1 MSDSVA
7 GPSLARPSAAT
18 PAGGSVIHDLGY
30 RRYDGAFEGASG
42 ARRALFRQGFR
53 AMFGL
58 GRPALSKAVPVFVI
72 TVTMLPCLASVVAAG
87 ASNGQLP
94 INYAA
99 LIAGQIMLFILY
111 MAAQGPELLS
121 RDQQHRVLPL
131 FFTRTITRT
140 QYALMRWLAVFTAV
154 CCVAFAPLLL
164 LWIGEIG
171 VAKDPAAAFVTVGP
185 RIGPVLLLG
194 TMMAWVIGGIG
205 GFLASLS
212 PRRAYATAAVF
223 GTFLVLVAIGGA
235 LRDLAGLPYWV
246 SAFVDPIDGLRT
258 LAFIVFEE
266 KTRALE
272 VNPPP
277 PVWAFLLTQ
286 FALGAAGLG
295 GLLWRARRVDV

>member
-1 MSDSVA
+1 V
-7 GPSLARPSAAT
+7 
-18 PAGGSVIHDLGY
+18 
-30 RRYDGAFEGASG
+30 SG

-72 TVTMLPCLASVVAAG
+72 VVTMLPCLASVVAAG

-94 INYAA
+94 VNYAN

-140 QYALMRWLAVFTAV
+140 QYALMRWLAVFSAM

-171 VAKDPAAAFVTVGP
+171 VAKDPAAAFATIGP
-185 RIGPVLLLG
+185 RIGPVLLMG
-194 TMMAWVIGGIG
+194 AMMAWVIGGVG
-205 GFLASLS
+205 AFLASLS
-212 PRRAYATAAVF
+212 PRRAYATAAVI
-223 GTFLVLVAIGGA
+223 GTFLVLAAIGGA
-235 LRDLAGLPYWV
+235 LRDLTGTSYFV
-246 SAFVDPIDGLRT
+246 SSFIDPIDGLRT
-258 LAFIVFEE
+258 LAFIVFEQ

-272 VNPPP
+272 VNTPPP
-277 PVWAFLLTQ
+277 IWAFVLVQ
-286 FALGAAGLG
+286 FSLGLAGFV
-295 GLLWRARRVDV
+295 GLLWRARRVDA